1 MTKPLIALCSALA
14 LSADAD
20 GAPEWVHLCPAGEI
34 RTRDGRGPY
43 RIVDPAQV
51 IAASLQAGEKLV
63 LDDNHATD
71 LAAPEGR
78 AAPARGW
85 IVELQARENGV
96 WGRVE
101 WTEAGRHMVESREYR
116 GISPVIGHHKDGRV
130 AAILRA
136 SLVNQPNFLGLTA
149 LHQEESMDFRKW
161 LIEALGLD
169 STADD
174 AAIQAAL
181 KAKIGGNAEVEVES
195 ALQSALA
202 PIGTA
207 LGLSGDVTAATV
219 LAGVQQL
226 KDVSAKDADAR
237 VTALQSEV
245 VTLTTD
251 LKTLR
256 DDGRRKDAAAFVDK
270 AIAAGRVGVKAARDE
285 YISMHMEDAG
295 RAEKLV
301 NAMPIVAA
309 GALLTGQHPGEHHAD
324 GTDDPV
330 QIAAHATQYQKD
342 QGDKGISISFA
353 AAVRAV
359 QEGRH
364 K

>member
-1 MTKPLIALCSALA
+1 MTKPLIALCSAIA
-14 LSADAD
+14 LSADA
-20 GAPEWVHLCPAGEI
+20 GTAPEWIHLCPAGEI

-51 IAASLQAGEKLV
+51 IAASLQAGQKLV
-63 LDDNHATD
+63 LDDNHSTD
-71 LAAPEGR
+71 LASPEGR

-85 IVELQARENGV
+85 IVELQARDTGV

-101 WTEAGRHMVESREYR
+101 WTEAGRQMVESREYR

-169 STADD
+169 SSADD

-181 KAKIGGNAEVEVES
+181 KAKMGGDAKGEVES

-202 PIGTA
+202 PLGTA
-207 LGLSGDVTAATV
+207 LGLTGDITAATL
-219 LAGVQQL
+219 LAGVEQL
-226 KDVSAKDADAR
+226 KDTASKDGDAR
-237 VTALQSEV
+237 VTALQSEIV
-245 VTLTTD
+245 SLTTN
-251 LKTLR
+251 LKALQ
-256 DDGRRKDAAAFVDK
+256 DDGKRKDATAFVDK

-285 YISMHMEDAG
+285 YISMHMEDAT
-295 RAEKLV
+295 RAAKLV
-301 NAMPIVAA
+301 NAMPIVGG
-309 GALLTGQHPGEHHAD
+309 GALLSPQPGG
-324 GTDDPV
+324 GTEAAQEDPV
-330 QIAAHATQYQKD
+330 QIAAHATKFQKE
-342 QGDKGISISFA
+342 QQAAGLNISYA